1 MTSCGC
7 FIWGTMT
14 TGFAFCTSIAQG
26 VAFWAINGIGEPASL
41 LSAGLQ
47 PTAGSG
53 LRVHRCNPGCTDR
66 AEAG

>member
-26 VAFWAINGIGEPASL
+26 VAFWAINGIGEPIFYTVCRS
-41 LSAGLQ
+41 SAKLAWGHEC
-47 PTAGSG
+47 TA
-53 LRVHRCNPGCTDR
+53 
-66 AEAG
+66 